1 MKKLLFLAL
10 ALPFIAAAQTELPR
24 VIDDTLFTTTGFKAV
39 AGTDIKLG
47 VGTLPNGE
55 FKYITESSASVMASF
70 DANYRPA
77 PVGRKW
83 NGHLF
88 HIKKFRKEG
97 TKKRGYTYYLILG
110 GGNLVNYECD
120 IENAI
125 ASGELVVPE
134 EFRPKAAQVV
144 PATTPADELK
154 KLKGLLDAGAINQ
167 NEYDSAKKKILAKM

>member
-1 MKKLLFLAL
+1 MKKLLPLLLIMPFMAY
-10 ALPFIAAAQTELPR
+10 AQSDLPK
-24 VIDDTLFTTTGFKAV
+24 VIEDTLFTTTGFKAI

-70 DANYRPA
+70 DAKYRPA

-83 NGHLF
+83 SGHLF
-88 HIKKFRKEG
+88 HIKKFRREG
-97 TKKRGYTYYLILG
+97 NKKRGYTFYIILG
-110 GGNLVNYECD
+110 GGTLVNYECD

-125 ASGELVVPE
+125 AVGELVVPE
-134 EFRPKAAQVV
+134 EFRPKTAQGA
-144 PATTPADELK
+144 PASTAADELK
-154 KLKGLLDAGAINQ
+154 KLKGLLDAGAITQ